1 MTFRAQAVQFTIRS
15 LLGVLCKVDAAE
27 MERIPHQGPLIIVV
41 NHINFLDAPVGFT
54 NMYPRPVV
62 ALVKKETFD
71 NPLIGFLF
79 DTWGGIPIRRG
90 EADLAAFQ
98 KAREELARGK
108 ILVVAPEGTRSNIGK
123 LLKAHPGVI
132 LLALKSGAPIL
143 PVGYYGSERFRD
155 NISRLL
161 RTEVHIR
168 VGNPFRLVNPGQPS
182 REALDTMIAEV
193 MYQLAALLPPA
204 YRGHYSDLH
213 QATETH
219 LQFDEGVESNLRRA
233 GF

>member
-108 ILVVAPEGTRSNIGK
+108 ILVVAP
-123 LLKAHPGVI
+123 
-132 LLALKSGAPIL
+132 
-143 PVGYYGSERFRD
+143 
-155 NISRLL
+155 
-161 RTEVHIR
+161 
-168 VGNPFRLVNPGQPS
+168 
-182 REALDTMIAEV
+182 
-193 MYQLAALLPPA
+193 
-204 YRGHYSDLH
+204 
-213 QATETH
+213 
-219 LQFDEGVESNLRRA
+219 
-233 GF
+233 